1 MASEARRAFISYS
14 RLNKEFAT
22 KLAKGLRAAKYPIW
36 FDQLDI
42 PTGARWDDEVEK
54 ALREC
59 NIFMIIL
66 TPASIGSENV
76 KDEIGY
82 AIDRGK
88 RILPVL
94 LEECD
99 VPLRLRRFQY
109 VDFTTKSFGEGF
121 ESAKELLSE
130 LIDEESIPLLKST
143 PASESNSE
151 PVASKAAATPVTVA
165 AVSAAPQKKPASRGL
180 VIGIIAIVAIAVCAI
195 AGLGIWALS
204 NLGASATQAPAV
216 SDPITEA
223 PAVQVNV
230 NNVNLVRY
238 PGGEF
243 VQTDV
248 GAWKEVVVSDGTEFY
263 FQELGRNEEEG
274 SVYLWEETRDIVIKL
289 DLIQGQIWVDNN
301 DGAGYIY
308 LYYIE
313 SVEGQ

>member
-22 KLAKGLRAAKYPIW
+22 KLAKGLRAAKYPVW

-130 LIDEESIPLLKST
+130 LIDEESIPL
-143 PASESNSE
+143 
-151 PVASKAAATPVTVA
+151 
-165 AVSAAPQKKPASRGL
+165 
-180 VIGIIAIVAIAVCAI
+180 
-195 AGLGIWALS
+195 
-204 NLGASATQAPAV
+204 
-216 SDPITEA
+216 
-223 PAVQVNV
+223 
-230 NNVNLVRY
+230 
-238 PGGEF
+238 
-243 VQTDV
+243 
-248 GAWKEVVVSDGTEFY
+248 
-263 FQELGRNEEEG
+263 
-274 SVYLWEETRDIVIKL
+274 
-289 DLIQGQIWVDNN
+289 
-301 DGAGYIY
+301 
-308 LYYIE
+308 
-313 SVEGQ
+313 